1 MNVKRIGWLVLTLTL
16 ALSLVALTHCGPPE
30 QVASQETPF
39 ETLARWVPGETEQVF
54 FLDLKPD
61 GEAGRHWERIRQHL
75 EANPSG
81 QQGLDALSHQFRV
94 EEYGLDEFIVGPV
107 LNGSWGGAEHVIAQ
121 VSHEDEEAAGDALRQ
136 HFEYV
141 TWEQEE
147 YEGRTLYH
155 GRPGWASSRERL
167 AWTIHDG
174 FLFLSIR
181 YDQQAL
187 TNLQE
192 LVSLAQEDSLAALPA
207 WQTLRERLPETP
219 MGLIF
224 LNVAEQARSSP
235 PAPDDTSLGDA
246 LLGQQ
251 VEALAFA
258 TVPEQDGMRVEIVGT
273 VALQPDA
280 PHKNEV
286 HALLNLPAVDPTAW
300 PGLPSGT
307 AITLM
312 AHDASVI
319 WPWLEDMFNMSAL
332 SQLGDTA
339 GLDLE
344 ADLVGAEGPLTG
356 DFALAIT
363 PPLPDQPIS
372 QGLLAGQLL
381 ILARGVSEA
390 RMAAV
395 QAAMES
401 RGAVF
406 GPGEVEGVPLQ
417 TQAGTEPSGYAIS
430 YGFDLDD
437 LDNDILLFGSSPG
450 VIGQA
455 VTARREG
462 TGLVTAETFRSFLET
477 LSGDPS
483 LLVYLNCGPLTS
495 LAQAN
500 MTEEQY
506 QGNEEYILLEAFEA
520 IGISLRLAPDRLDGV
535 VYFFVRAGD

>member
-16 ALSLVALTHCGPPE
+16 ALSLPALTHCGPPE

-39 ETLARWVPGETEQVF
+39 ETLAHRVSGETEQVF

-81 QQGLDALSHQFRV
+81 QEGLDALSHQFRV
-94 EEYGLDEFIVGPV
+94 EEYGLDELIVGPV
-107 LNGSWGGAEHVIAQ
+107 VIGSWGGAEHIIAQ
-121 VSHEDEEAAGDALRQ
+121 VSHENEEAARDALLQ

-181 YDQQAL
+181 YDQETL

-207 WQTLRERLPETP
+207 WRTLCERLPGTP
-219 MGLIF
+219 MGLMF

-235 PAPDDTSLGDA
+235 PAPDDTLNEA
-246 LLGQQ
+246 LVQQ

-258 TVPEQDGMRVEIVGT
+258 AVPEQDGMRVEIVGT

-280 PHKNEV
+280 PRKNEV
-286 HALLNLPAVDPTAW
+286 HALFNLPAVDPTAW

-319 WPWLEDMFNMSAL
+319 WPWLEDMFNMDSL

-344 ADLVGAEGPLTG
+344 ADLAGVEGPLTG

-381 ILARGVSEA
+381 ILARGASEA

-395 QAAMES
+395 QAAMEG

-406 GPGEVEGVPLQ
+406 GPGEIEGVPLQ

-437 LDNDILLFGSSPG
+437 NTLIFGSSPG

-462 TGLVTAETFRSFLET
+462 TGLVTTPTFRSFLET

-483 LLVYLNCGPLTS
+483 LLVYLNCGALTS

-500 MTEEQY
+500 MTEERY
-506 QGNEEYILLEAFEA
+506 QENEEYLLLEAFEA
-520 IGISLRLAPDRLDGV
+520 IGISLRFAPDRLDGV
-535 VYFFVRAGD
+535 VYFFVR